1 VYDGE
6 PLLPIVGCI
15 RYTYTMGKRGGAI
28 GVVAA
33 VLGLPA
39 AASAQFISGGG
50 GSSTTVQISNS
61 GITTFVS
68 ALLAGAL
75 GWVALE
81 FFGRPLRKFFD
92 LRGEIIRQLVRFA
105 NVRPRYTPITDRTG
119 KVIPVDQ
126 MLSDAERQ
134 RLTLA
139 MDTFRDLGS
148 QMSAFANNE
157 TFALRAAKTF
167 GYDPALASSSLIGLS
182 NSIDTHGAPE
192 RILNRTALAKALKL
206 KPGMP

>member
-1 VYDGE
+1 
-6 PLLPIVGCI
+6 
-15 RYTYTMGKRGGAI
+15 MGKRGAI
-28 GVVAA
+28 IVTIAA
-33 VLGLPA
+33 ALAMPA
-39 AASAQFISGGG
+39 AASAQSISGGG
-50 GSSTTVQISNS
+50 GSTTVQITNS
-61 GITTFVS
+61 GIATFVS

-105 NVRPRYTPITDRTG
+105 NVRARYTPITDRSG
-119 KVIPVDQ
+119 KEVLVDQ
-126 MLSDAERQ
+126 LLSDAELQ

-182 NSIDTHGAPE
+182 NSIHTHGAPE
-192 RILNRTALAKALKL
+192 RIFNREALAKALKF
-206 KPGMP
+206 KPGTP